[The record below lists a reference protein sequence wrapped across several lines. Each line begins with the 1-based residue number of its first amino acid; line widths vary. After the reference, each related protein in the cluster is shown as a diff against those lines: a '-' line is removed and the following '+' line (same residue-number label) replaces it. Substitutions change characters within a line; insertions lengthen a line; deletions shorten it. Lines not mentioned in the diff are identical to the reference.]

1 MIVRDKKCYD
11 NADTFAFNVSFGD
24 TDVRK
29 AVTDY
34 YGKLYMVG
42 VGMES
47 QAQTEDNIR
56 YYLQHSLFSEIPDK
70 HGEDLSK
77 WAFTLALRKRYLIPS
92 ATGTNVYLFADCIRE
107 RVIKRVGK
115 SYPCDV

>member
-11 NADTFAFNVSFGD
+11 NADTFAFNVAFGD
-24 TDVRK
+24 SDIRRSLVE
-29 AVTDY
+29 Y
-34 YGKLYMVG
+34 YGKLYVVG

-47 QAQTEDNIR
+47 QAQTEDSIR

-115 SYPCDV
+115 S